1 MIATWIKNKSMVQK
15 QNQIKNTKYTI
26 TLLLPFNPP
35 LLCLTKTTLNLSFV
49 ISQAR
54 HRLFTNPLFQFEIEN
69 CSIEIE
75 DWG

>member
-1 MIATWIKNKSMVQK
+1 MIATWIKNKSTVQK
-15 QNQIKNTKYTI
+15 QNQIKNTKHTI
-26 TLLLPFNPP
+26 TLLPPFNSP

-49 ISQAR
+49 ISQTR
-54 HRLFTNPLFQFEIEN
+54 YRLFTNPFFQFEIKN